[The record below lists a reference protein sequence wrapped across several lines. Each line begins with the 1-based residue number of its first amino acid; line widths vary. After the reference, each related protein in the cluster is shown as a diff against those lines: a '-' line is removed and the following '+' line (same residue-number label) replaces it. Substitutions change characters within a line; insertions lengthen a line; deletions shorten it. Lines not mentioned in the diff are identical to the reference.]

1 MNLQTTYLG
10 LGLAH
15 PLIAGASPLSAT
27 LDGIRQLEAAGAAA
41 IVTATLYED
50 EVIAE
55 AEALETA
62 GLVGAESHPEVRS
75 YLPPLCGCRGPRA
88 SHVETVAR
96 AAHSISVPL
105 IASLNATT
113 REGWIGLAADLQSAG
128 AAAIELNFHRVPTH
142 PDESSADVEGQLV
155 ETVREVSRAVTIPV
169 AIKLDRYFTAPAHL
183 VSSLADAGAKGIV
196 LFNRLYE
203 PDIDLTTR
211 RYYLTLDRSTR
222 EDIRIPLRWIAL
234 LAGRTPLGL
243 AASGGVE
250 GADEITKYLL
260 AGADVV
266 QTTSAL
272 LRHGPHY
279 LERLVKDLAAWM
291 AAQGA
296 ASVSEIRGRLSAAQL
311 PHSNVLESLHHT
323 PALLREYPCKAP
335 DGSRRALARAP
346 VYGHRAVP
354 SV

>member
-55 AEALETA
+55 EEALESA
-62 GLVGAESHPEVRS
+62 GVVGAESHPEVRS
-75 YLPPLCGCRGPRA
+75 YRPPLGRCRGPRA
-88 SHVETVAR
+88 SHVEMVAR

-113 REGWIGLAADLQSAG
+113 PEGWIGLAADLQSAG
-128 AAAIELNFHRVPTH
+128 AAAIELNFHRVPIRSDQT
-142 PDESSADVEGQLV
+142 SADVEGQLIA
-155 ETVREVSRAVTIPV
+155 TVREVSKAVNIPV
-169 AIKLDRYFTAPAHL
+169 AVKLDRYFTAPAHL

-211 RYYLTLDRSTR
+211 QYHLTLDWSTR
-222 EDIRIPLRWIAL
+222 DDLRVPLRWIAL
-234 LAGRTPLGL
+234 LAGTTPLSL

-250 GADEITKYLL
+250 GVDEVAKYLL
-260 AGADVV
+260 AGADAV
-266 QTTSAL
+266 QTASAL
-272 LRHGPHY
+272 LRHGPRY
-279 LERLVKDLAAWM
+279 LERLVKDLAAWVG
-291 AAQGA
+291 AQGA
-296 ASVSEIRGRLSAAQL
+296 ASVSEIRGRMSAARL
-311 PHSNVLESLHHT
+311 THPDVLERSHHT
-323 PALLREYPCKAP
+323 PALLRECPCKAP
-335 DGSRRALARAP
+335 DAPRREPAREP

-354 SV
+354 